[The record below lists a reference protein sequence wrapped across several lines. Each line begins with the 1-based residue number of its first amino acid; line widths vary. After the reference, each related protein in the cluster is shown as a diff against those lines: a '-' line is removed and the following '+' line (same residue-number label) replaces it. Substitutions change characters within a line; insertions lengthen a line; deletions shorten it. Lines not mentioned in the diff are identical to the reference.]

1 MYKIVGFAKIP
12 QTFCSIFIK
21 TSHKKFG
28 EARKCSYLYG
38 VEIKASEKARD
49 IPRWN
54 IIEYKRNNKIKV
66 MEDLLKFTTDRKTE
80 ILKVLTNAEFE
91 SLIGMIETGA
101 IESKYEILDA
111 ISFPITTFEL
121 K

>member
-1 MYKIVGFAKIP
+1 
-12 QTFCSIFIK
+12 
-21 TSHKKFG
+21 
-28 EARKCSYLYG
+28 
-38 VEIKASEKARD
+38 
-49 IPRWN
+49 
-54 IIEYKRNNKIKV
+54 
-66 MEDLLKFTTDRKTE
+66 MEDLLKFATDRKTE

-101 IESKYEILDA
+101 IGSKYEILQA

>member
-38 VEIKASEKARD
+38 VEIKGSEGRRVFQGG
-49 IPRWN
+49 IHQN
-54 IIEYKRNNKIKV
+54 
-66 MEDLLKFTTDRKTE
+66 
-80 ILKVLTNAEFE
+80 
-91 SLIGMIETGA
+91 
-101 IESKYEILDA
+101 
-111 ISFPITTFEL
+111 TFRMH
-121 K
+121 